1 MFSDELKKI
10 SWDETTRKIASKTE
24 LDVRRALAKEH
35 CDVEDFM
42 ALISPAAEPY
52 LEQMARLS
60 QKYTRERFGKTMSM
74 FIPLYIT
81 NSCSNSCV
89 YCGFHRENPMARTI
103 LTIDQCEDEYKAIK
117 RLGPFENLLIVTG
130 ENPAKAGVDY
140 LAKALDRALSYNTVR
155 TDPVDPVVPL
165 AGIVGAIL
173 GIRYQRAVTHRHHL
187 LFRLSILPEF
197 PAWSLRPL
205 P

>member
-10 SWDETTRKIASKTE
+10 SWDETTRKIASKTD

-130 ENPAKAGVDY
+130 ENPAKAR
-140 LAKALDRALSYNTVR
+140 LRLCLSLQKTM
-155 TDPVDPVVPL
+155 PC
-165 AGIVGAIL
+165 
-173 GIRYQRAVTHRHHL
+173 
-187 LFRLSILPEF
+187 LPIMVLME
-197 PAWSLRPL
+197 
-205 P
+205 